1 MELKRSLVAGI
12 MNKDLDE
19 RLIPDGQYRDA
30 MNVTVGTSE
39 GSDVGALS
47 NELGNTKS
55 GDLRAAARVFSGNP
69 TLELTGA
76 KTIGAIS
83 VPAEFLIFWFVK
95 YNSGNIIA
103 SYNELT
109 GLTSILV
116 MDTRAGAANV
126 LNFNTQYLITGVNYI
141 SDLLFWTDGLN
152 PPRRVDTKTNYGFNT
167 FTEEEINVIVKPPLA
182 APTLALRKEDSQTN
196 NITDKFLYFSYRY
209 KYQNNEYSSL
219 APFSEVAF
227 FPKDFQYDYGTGSNK
242 SMVNFNNTVDIS
254 FDIGS
259 DIVKEIQLV
268 FKDSAGLNV
277 NVIDNFSRQD
287 IKDGKISAVSFSSPI
302 ATLNGFSNNKI
313 YGVLPA
319 NQLTRLFDNVPLKAK
334 AQELIGSRLIYGNYT
349 QFYNIVDIAKR
360 GIQMDYSIRVTPED
374 RLSTDFVVGEPVK
387 TMRSDRDY
395 EVGICYVDA
404 YGRMSTV
411 LTTVEN
417 SVYIGPENSD
427 TGNKLVLTINNEA
440 PDFATKYRVMIKQNK
455 GSYYNI
461 FPTVFYAEGPFV
473 YMKINESDV
482 DKVKANDYIVIK
494 ASPTGITNSAEQY
507 KVLEVETKPTN
518 FLNNTARPNLAGVYL
533 KIKIENNIS
542 FNDDNLFTYQSVGKG
557 RTGVGGRRDS
567 VCNKTTENPLP
578 ERSALIEAPIFYGV
592 GLNDLATSFS
602 WISMNNTKDIRYT
615 VTIDG
620 VNTFK
625 YTMFGMSKVLG
636 AKIPIT
642 GGAQVLQDENGRDIA
657 NIKFAAINGHTIGDS
672 WRISCRS
679 LNGQNYFGD
688 RTAWGGGND
697 AQGSCAIIPGER
709 PSTGPKMEEDLPIKA
724 GAIITIKI
732 DETKVIGG
740 SDQPLQ
746 TFISSNNYANI
757 EEWFIED
764 GAYTKFAMFSDGNKG
779 YKSIFF
785 RRSYDFK
792 YTDNINQTKQ
802 SQRGAVRMYILGYGN
817 TPGTLTDCERSLL
830 TVDFSITQVDKPTIL
845 ETVPDVNDADI
856 YHEVATFGVSNG
868 LHAGSA
874 IDGSLNQTRAAAG
887 TSKKSAVVSLDN
899 VYNAFCFRNGVESD
913 RIRDDFNA
921 PLMKYSPRTLSTIEN
936 YEQEQV
942 TNGLTYSGVFRE
954 DTGTNR
960 LNEFNLSTAN
970 FKYVDRF
977 FGSIQKLYS
986 RDTDLVV
993 FQENKVSVVLY
1004 GKNLLSDST
1013 GGGSVTSVP
1022 EILGTQIAFPG
1033 EYGISY
1039 NPESFAVWGSD
1050 MFFTDARRGVALR
1063 VAGNAIQEISMQGMR
1078 DWFKDLFI
1086 AGINRQKIGV
1096 FDPYNQMYVLASND
1110 DTASACE
1117 LVVTP
1122 STLTVDKTS
1131 QSKNIFDIQSNSGW
1145 VITNI
1150 PVWMTVAP
1158 SSGTGNQDVSA
1169 DIAANNTGVSRTAT
1183 LTITASCGVVR
1194 TFTITQTA
1202 TVLKRRSTFVIGEP
1216 SESGK
1221 VSTQKYNYTSS
1232 GTAGYEFNDVVF
1244 KPTDVTLYD
1253 TASDVAGINGIP
1265 APGDTVTVY
1274 AYKDATSSLDA
1285 ELNPFIPTAGNKVY
1299 YLVSNTEYTAED
1311 YATVLGLATPITMSL
1326 AGVEYSGTFVYS
1338 APSNEQYLYLI
1349 WDYRNTVSCGSSV
1362 SYSGVAAT
1370 TPTIVNMGA
1379 NNGRVSYTY
1388 DAQSTPDRFTISVGG
1403 NIVADSGYV
1412 GLNSL
1417 ANYNALIA
1425 AGVPASEINLSSPYN
1440 GLVNNSTGT
1449 LSYVKNST
1457 AETVLTV
1464 YSPLSSNSWTATTAC
1479 ASLTSFTLDTT
1490 NGTIANVC
1498 SQTPSTTKYHNADGG
1513 SVSIGCTIYN
1523 ESTGATVYDGGNAYH
1538 KTGTN
1543 LMFVTS
1549 SGVVTEI
1556 ATCVCSETAPPIV
1569 TASNMEFLVGQVVNI
1584 KVPATNS
1591 PTSYTLVSACSNF
1604 SLFGGSDGAVFYGAN
1619 CETGYYETIV
1629 VSGGETASRCF
1640 ASGTVSQISGS
1651 ANATLVVAGACSGF
1665 SLPAG
1670 LSFEATTGVIS
1681 GTVEGIGEYQAS
1693 FTATNCFGTGPATQ
1707 VVISSVLNDTPAT
1720 SFEVFING
1728 QATSASA
1735 CALLVLGWDYL
1746 YHNGYYTYPIV
1757 GDTVY
1762 LQARG
1767 GNMFDGNNLWYKI
1780 NNNQSCQISD
1790 DGVVLAV
1797 FNCGSTPPTPPTPP
1811 AGGYYQATLCN
1822 STYSA
1827 VLYDAVTRVV
1837 ANGTIFK
1844 TTDGNCWTKT
1854 ADLLPQT
1861 ATFTVPTT
1869 LVTSASCAIC
1879 TGEAPGLTEVFLTD
1893 AGTKSVVCAST
1904 AYYSYWTNGTVGS
1917 SGTLYLN
1924 SSGTTIAPAGFY
1936 KNQAAPT
1943 NAHQW
1948 SGTAWILT
1956 QAC

>member
-1 MELKRSLVAGI
+1 MELNRSLVAGI

-19 RLIPDGQYRDA
+19 RLVPSGQYRDA
-30 MNVTVGTSE
+30 MNVTIGTSE

-47 NELGNTKS
+47 NELGNTQS
-55 GDLRAAARVFSGNP
+55 SSLATAATAFSGSAFS
-69 TLELTGA
+69 LSGA
-76 KTIGAIS
+76 KAIGSIA
-83 VPAEFLIFWFVK
+83 VPSEFLIIWFVK
-95 YNSGNIIA
+95 AAGGNIIA

-109 GLTSILV
+109 GLTTVLA
-116 MDTRAGAANV
+116 MDTRVGSANV

-152 PPRRVDTKTNYGFNT
+152 PPRRIDTKTYYPYNN
-167 FTEEEINVIVKPPLA
+167 FTEEEINVIVKPPLT
-182 APTLALRKEDSQTN
+182 APTIALKTDGTDTN
-196 NITDKFLYFSYRY
+196 NMTDKFLYFSYRY

-227 FPKDFQYDYGTGSNK
+227 FPKDFQYDYGTGINK
-242 SMVNFNNTVDIS
+242 SMVNFYNSADVS

-268 FKDSAGLNV
+268 FRDSSGLNV
-277 NVIDNFSRQD
+277 SVIDSFDKQD
-287 IKDGKISAVSFSSPI
+287 VEAGKVSSVSYNAI
-302 ATLNGFSNNKI
+302 TGVATFQSFSNNKI
-313 YGVLPA
+313 YSVLPA

-349 QFYNIVDIAKR
+349 QFYNVVDIAGKA
-360 GIQMDYSIRVTPED
+360 IKMDYKVNVVSESK
-374 RLSTDFVVGEPVK
+374 LSTEYIVGDPVK

-395 EVGICYVDA
+395 EVGISYVDA

-411 LTTVEN
+411 LTSVGS
-417 SVYIGPENSD
+417 SVYVSPTNSD
-427 TGNKLVLTINNEA
+427 TENKIKVTISNEA
-440 PDFATKYRVMIKQNK
+440 PAFATKYRVMIKQNK

-461 FPTVFYAEGPFV
+461 FPTLFYIDGPFV
-473 YMKINESDV
+473 YMLINESDV

-494 ASPTGITNSAEQY
+494 ADPLGITYSSEQY
-507 KVLEVETKPTN
+507 KVLEVEAKPKN
-518 FLNNTARPNLAGVYL
+518 FLNNPSKPNISGVYL
-533 KIKIENNIS
+533 KIKAGNNS
-542 FNDDNLFTYQSVGKG
+542 AFNEDNLFTYQSIGKG
-557 RTGVGGRRDS
+557 RTGVGGRRNS
-567 VCNKTTENPLP
+567 PCNKTTENPLP

-592 GLNDLATSFS
+592 GLNDLVTSFS

-642 GGAQVLQDENGRDIA
+642 GGAQVLQDEDGRDIA

-679 LNGQNYFGD
+679 LNGLNYFGD
-688 RTAWGGGND
+688 RTEWGGQND
-697 AQGSCAIIPGER
+697 AKGSCAIIPGER

-724 GAIITIKI
+724 GAVITIKI

-740 SDQPLQ
+740 SDQPEQ
-746 TFISSNNYANI
+746 VFVSSSNYENI

-764 GAYTKFAMFSDGNKG
+764 GAYTKFAMLADGNKG

-785 RRSYDFK
+785 RRSYDFG
-792 YTDNINQTKQ
+792 YVDNINQTRQ

-830 TVDFSITQVDKPTIL
+830 TVNFSITQVENPTVL
-845 ETVPDVNDADI
+845 ETVPNSSDADI
-856 YHEVATFGVSNG
+856 YHEIATFDVING
-868 LHAGSA
+868 LHQGN
-874 IDGSLNQTRAAAG
+874 ITPQTRAGAG
-887 TSKKSAVVSLDN
+887 SSQRPATIQLDN

-913 RIRDDFNA
+913 RIRDDFNGS
-921 PLMKYSPRTLSTIEN
+921 LMQYSPRVLSTIEN
-936 YEQEQV
+936 YEQEFV

-977 FGSIQKLYS
+977 FGSIQKLYA

-1004 GKNLLSDST
+1004 EKNLISDSV
-1013 GGGSVTSVP
+1013 GGGSIVSIP
-1022 EILGTQIAFPG
+1022 EVLGKQIAFPG
-1033 EYGISY
+1033 EYGISL
-1039 NPESFAVWGSD
+1039 NPESFAVWGGNL
-1050 MFFTDARRGVALR
+1050 FFTDARRGVALSM
-1063 VAGNAIQEISMQGMR
+1063 AGNSIQEISMQGMR

-1086 AGINRQKIGV
+1086 AGINRQKIGT
-1096 FDPYNQMYVLASND
+1096 FDPYNQMYVLTSND
-1110 DTASACE
+1110 DTASPCE
-1117 LVVTP
+1117 LTVTP
-1122 STLTVDKTS
+1122 SSLTV
-1131 QSKNIFDIQSNSGW
+1131 SKEGETTNIFDIQSNSGW
-1145 VITNI
+1145 VITGI
-1150 PVWMTVAP
+1150 PAWMTVAP
-1158 SSGTGNQDVSA
+1158 SSGTGNQDVQA
-1169 DIAANNTGVSRTAT
+1169 DIAPNNTGVSRTAT

-1202 TVLKRRSTFVIGEP
+1202 TVLKRRSAFVVGATE
-1216 SESGK
+1216 ESGK
-1221 VSTQKYNYTSS
+1221 VGSQKYNYSSS
-1232 GTAGYEFNDVVF
+1232 GTLGYEFNDTIF
-1244 KPTDVTLYD
+1244 QPTSVSLFETSSGVSG
-1253 TASDVAGINGIP
+1253 TSGIP

-1274 AYKDATSSLDA
+1274 AYKTNTSSLDA
-1285 ELNPFIPTAGNKVY
+1285 ELNPFIPTTGNKVY
-1299 YLVSNTEYTAED
+1299 YLVSNTEYTQED
-1311 YATVLGLATPITMSL
+1311 YATVIALGTPITMSL
-1326 AGVEYSGTFVYS
+1326 IGSEYSGTFVYT
-1338 APSNEQYLYLI
+1338 APSNELYLYLV
-1349 WDYRNTVSCGSSV
+1349 WDYRNTVACGSSV
-1362 SYSGVAAT
+1362 SYSGEAAT
-1370 TPTIVNMGA
+1370 TPTVVNMGA
-1379 NNGRVSYTY
+1379 ANGKVSYTY

-1403 NIVADSGYV
+1403 NVVADSGYV

-1425 AGVPASEINLSSPYN
+1425 AGVAADDINLVSPYD

-1449 LSYVKNST
+1449 LSYVKSSN

-1464 YSPLSSNSWTATTAC
+1464 YSPLSSNSWTAATAC
-1479 ASLTSFTLDTT
+1479 AALSSFTLDTT
-1490 NGTIANVC
+1490 NGTLANVC
-1498 SQTPSTTKYHNADGG
+1498 AQTPSTTKYHNADGG
-1513 SVSIGCTIYN
+1513 TVSIGCTVYN
-1523 ESTGATVYDGGNAYH
+1523 DAAGATVYDGGNAYH
-1538 KTGTN
+1538 KTGTDYI
-1543 LMFVTS
+1543 FITS
-1549 SGVVTEI
+1549 SGVVTELSS
-1556 ATCVCSETAPPIV
+1556 CVCSETAPPIV
-1569 TASNMEFLVGQVVNI
+1569 TASNMEFILGQEVNFN
-1584 KVPATNS
+1584 VPATNS
-1591 PTSYTLVSACSNF
+1591 PTSFTLVSACGNF
-1604 SLFGGSDGAVFYGAN
+1604 SFFGGSDGAVFYGAN

-1651 ANATLVVAGACSGF
+1651 ADATLEVVGACSGF

-1670 LSFEATTGVIS
+1670 LSFEETTGAIS

-1693 FTATNCFGTGPATQ
+1693 FTATNCFGTGPSTQ

-1735 CALLVLGWDYL
+1735 CGLLVLGWDYL

-1762 LQARG
+1762 LQSRG
-1767 GNMFDGNNLWYKI
+1767 GNVFVGGSLWYKT
-1780 NNNQSCQISD
+1780 NNNQSCQISN

-1797 FNCGSTPPTPPTPP
+1797 FNCGSTPPTPPVPP

-1827 VLYDAVTRVV
+1827 VLYDAVVRVI

-1844 TTDGNCWTKT
+1844 TSDGNCWTKT

-1893 AGTKSVVCAST
+1893 AGTKPVVCADT
-1904 AYYSYWTNGTVGS
+1904 NYYSYWTDGTIGV

-1924 SSGTTIAPAGFY
+1924 SSGTTVAPAGFY
-1936 KNQAAPT
+1936 KNQADLL